1 MAWLDI
7 FLQARETKSNITIVE
22 EEDIE
27 EPQNNY
33 GMDEEFLEDQIE
45 DNVKEA
51 ARNDISFSPS
61 YDNLNS
67 TLKSLP
73 KENNNKKRKLT
84 SKT

>member
-7 FLQARETKSNITIVE
+7 FLQARETKSNNTIVE